1 MKVELSDH
9 AGGAS
14 VSFGELPLVLTVDE
28 ARRVLRIG
36 RRQLYQAIARRDV
49 HTVKVGRSIRI
60 PRSSLEA
67 WLADP
72 DHALTV
78 NARSAR
84 AHSAVTPANF
94 TSQCHRHTA

>member
-1 MKVELSDH
+1 MKTEVSEG
-9 AGGAS
+9 AGGATL
-14 VSFGELPLVLTVDE
+14 SFGELPLVLTVDE

-67 WLADP
+67 WLAGP
-72 DHALTV
+72 SLEPVKTRLV
-78 NARSAR
+78 S
-84 AHSAVTPANF
+84 
-94 TSQCHRHTA
+94 

>member
-1 MKVELSDH
+1 MKLKGGRANVSER

-49 HTVKVGRSIRI
+49 HTLKVGRSIRI

-67 WLADP
+67 WLAEP
-72 DHALTV
+72 DHEPAQ
-78 NARSAR
+78 S
-84 AHSAVTPANF
+84 VTLG
-94 TSQCHRHTA
+94 

>member
-1 MKVELSDH
+1 MKVEVSER

-36 RRQLYQAIARRDV
+36 RRQLYEAIARRDV
-49 HTVKVGRSIRI
+49 HTVKFGRSIRI

-72 DHALTV
+72 DPSVRAESAL
-78 NARSAR
+78 R
-84 AHSAVTPANF
+84 
-94 TSQCHRHTA
+94 

>member
-1 MKVELSDH
+1 MKVEVFER
-9 AGGAS
+9 AVGAS
-14 VSFGELPLVLTVDE
+14 MTFSELPLVLTVDE

-67 WLADP
+67 LLAAP
-72 DHALTV
+72 V
-78 NARSAR
+78 QE
-84 AHSAVTPANF
+84 PAQ
-94 TSQCHRHTA
+94 SRP

>member
-1 MKVELSDH
+1 MKLESGRANVSER
-9 AGGAS
+9 ARS

-67 WLADP
+67 WLTEP
-72 DHALTV
+72 DQEPEQR
-78 NARSAR
+78 AR
-84 AHSAVTPANF
+84 V
-94 TSQCHRHTA
+94 

>member
-1 MKVELSDH
+1 MKMESSEL

-14 VSFGELPLVLTVDE
+14 MSFGELFLVLTVEE
-28 ARRVLRIG
+28 ARCVLRIG

-67 WLADP
+67 WLAEPDQDP
-72 DHALTV
+72 AQS
-78 NARSAR
+78 R
-84 AHSAVTPANF
+84 P
-94 TSQCHRHTA
+94 

>member
-1 MKVELSDH
+1 MKLKGGRANVSER
-9 AGGAS
+9 AAGAS

-49 HTVKVGRSIRI
+49 HTLKVGRSIRI

-67 WLADP
+67 WLAEP
-72 DHALTV
+72 DHEPAQ
-78 NARSAR
+78 S
-84 AHSAVTPANF
+84 VTLG
-94 TSQCHRHTA
+94 

>member
-1 MKVELSDH
+1 MKLEGGRSNVSER
-9 AGGAS
+9 AGGRS

-67 WLADP
+67 WLGAPKQSRDP
-72 DHALTV
+72 I
-78 NARSAR
+78 S
-84 AHSAVTPANF
+84 
-94 TSQCHRHTA
+94 

>member
-1 MKVELSDH
+1 MKLEVTDR
-9 AGGAS
+9 AGGGVS
-14 VSFGELPLVLTVDE
+14 VSFGQLPLVLTVDE

-67 WLADP
+67 WLAGP
-72 DHALTV
+72 DHGLASNGVEMSVT
-78 NARSAR
+78 SA
-84 AHSAVTPANF
+84 P
-94 TSQCHRHTA
+94 